1 MLITKLSH
9 YSLIYHSSTFHQTN
23 TNFIMKPVIFA
34 TALATLLTPVVS
46 RCSMDNRWCYW
57 IGTAPFCESTKFKI
71 GEIDETGKV
80 LKAWTKDK
88 DRADLC
94 SKFNH
99 ECDRPS
105 TSCCNDYGSSCWRGY
120 KRLWCE
126 VDE

>member
-1 MLITKLSH
+1 M
-9 YSLIYHSSTFHQTN
+9 
-23 TNFIMKPVIFA
+23 FA

-94 SKFNH
+94 TTFNH
-99 ECDRPS
+99 DGDRPS
-105 TSCCNDYGSSCWRGY
+105 MSCWSGY

>member
-1 MLITKLSH
+1 
-9 YSLIYHSSTFHQTN
+9 
-23 TNFIMKPVIFA
+23 MKPVIVA
-34 TALATLLTPVVS
+34 TALATLVTPVVS

-57 IGTAPFCESTKFKI
+57 IGTAPFCESTKFNI

-88 DRADLC
+88 NHALLC
-94 SKFNH
+94 THFNTDG
-99 ECDRPS
+99 DRPS
-105 TSCCNDYGSSCWRGY
+105 KSCCNDYGSGCWDGY